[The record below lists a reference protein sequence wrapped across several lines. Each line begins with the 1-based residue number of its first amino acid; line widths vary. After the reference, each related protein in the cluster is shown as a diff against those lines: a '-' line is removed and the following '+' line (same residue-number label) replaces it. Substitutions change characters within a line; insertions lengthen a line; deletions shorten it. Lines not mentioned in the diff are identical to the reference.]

1 MMTMRLAVAALAL
14 GLLYSAPA
22 SAQQTAAKEG
32 DWPVYGGDPGAQKY
46 SPLVQ
51 INREN
56 VRDLE
61 MAWTWETGEKPV
73 PGPRQ
78 PIPGQDVYA
87 GRFEAQPL
95 VLNDTMYLST
105 SYNKIVAL
113 DAETG
118 EVFWTFDPKAYD
130 WGLPPNGSHF
140 VHRGVALWSGDGER
154 RVFINARW
162 WLYAVDAR
170 TGEVIED
177 FGHEGRVDLTE
188 ALTWPSIPL
197 HVTQTSAPV
206 VYDDLVIVGNGV
218 WDRFVYRGDPPGV
231 MQAFDARTGELR
243 WTFDL
248 IPQPGDFGNETW
260 EDGSWGEW
268 GHANVWAPF
277 SLDADRGLLYLP
289 VGTPSSDYFGGH
301 RKGDNLFAESVVCLD
316 AHTGERVWHFQAV
329 HHGLWD
335 WDLSSPPTLMTVR
348 HDGQDVDAVVA
359 PSKQGFIYA
368 FDRVTGEPLWPIEE
382 RPVPA
387 SDVPGERASETQP
400 FPTRPAPFVRQGFSE
415 DVLMDF
421 TPELAAMAKE
431 AIAGYRM
438 SPIFTPPSLDGTLM
452 LPGIEGGANWGGGA
466 VDPETNVFYVKG
478 TESPSL
484 LKLVEADPAQSE
496 ATYQVDRSIRSIS
509 LPNGLPL
516 IKPPYGTLSAIDMN
530 SGDLLWQVP
539 VGDLPNVRFH
549 PALRGVDLPE
559 KLGAP
564 GPAGPMVTAGG
575 LVFVTGG
582 SMSLNAFDKDSG
594 DLLWEQ
600 GLGGASSANPMT
612 YQTRGG
618 RQYVVVAVG
627 AGESAKLVAF
637 ALPE

>member
-1 MMTMRLAVAALAL
+1 MTLRFAAAALVL
-14 GLLYSAPA
+14 GCLYGSPA
-22 SAQQTAAKEG
+22 YAQQTAAKDG
-32 DWPVYGGDPGAQKY
+32 DWPVYGGDPGAQKH
-46 SPLVQ
+46 SPLRQ
-51 INREN
+51 IDREN
-56 VRDLE
+56 VANLE
-61 MAWTWETGEKPV
+61 VAWTWEAREGPV
-73 PGPRQ
+73 PGFRQ
-78 PIPGQDVYA
+78 AIPGQEVYA
-87 GRFEAQPL
+87 GRFEAQP
-95 VLNDTMYLST
+95 VVVNDTMYLST
-105 SYNKIVAL
+105 SYNKVVAL
-113 DAETG
+113 DAGTG
-118 EVFWTFDPKAYD
+118 DVLWTFDPRAYD

-162 WLYAVDAR
+162 WLYALDAA
-170 TGEVIED
+170 TGELIQD
-177 FGHEGRVDLTE
+177 FGYKGRVDLTE
-188 ALTWPSIPL
+188 ALTWPSIAL

-206 VYDDLVIVGNGV
+206 VYDDLVVVGNGV

-231 MQAFDARTGELR
+231 MQAFDVRTGELR
-243 WTFDL
+243 WKFDL
-248 IPQPGDFGNETW
+248 IPQAGDFGNESW
-260 EDGSWGEW
+260 EDGSWREW
-268 GHANVWAPF
+268 GHTNVWAPF
-277 SLDADRGLLYLP
+277 SLDAERGLLYLP

-316 AHTGERVWHFQAV
+316 ARTGERIWHFQAV

-348 HDGQDVDAVVA
+348 HDGEEVDAVVA

-387 SDVPGERASETQP
+387 SGVPGERASETQP
-400 FPTRPAPFVRQGFSE
+400 FPTWPEPYDMQG
-415 DVLMDF
+415 L
-421 TPELAAMAKE
+421 TKE
-431 AIAGYRM
+431 AIGGYHM
-438 SPIFTPPSLDGTLM
+438 GPIFTPPSMEGTLM

-466 VDPETNVFYVKG
+466 ADPETGVFFVKG

-484 LKLVEADPAQSE
+484 LKLVESDPAQSE

-539 VGDLPNVRFH
+539 VGDL
-549 PALRGVDLPE
+549 
-559 KLGAP
+559 
-564 GPAGPMVTAGG
+564 
-575 LVFVTGG
+575 
-582 SMSLNAFDKDSG
+582 
-594 DLLWEQ
+594 LWEQ

-618 RQYVVVAVG
+618 RQFVVVAVG
-627 AGESAKLVAF
+627 SGESAKLVAF
-637 ALPE
+637 ALPD